1 MRLLTLIFLAWM
13 CAVVN
18 ASAHQSGAKHC
29 ENLNADTHSNEC
41 SSERRISSKWSMIW
55 AFDEIDNDDSGD
67 VLMASLDSIDHVACG
82 ERTGHLKLVFICSKG
97 TTKVFVTGTCRF
109 ADHARF
115 GQLYFK
121 IGEKRR
127 KQVKANVHDGGNAL
141 GTSDQKMRPIS
152 STRLLRQRR
161 SQFRCS
167 RSPGCQQMRYSFRIN
182 MKLTLM
188 KYARCVCIKDI

>member
-1 MRLLTLIFLAWM
+1 MRLLTLIFVAWM
-13 CAVVN
+13 CAAVN

-41 SSERRISSKWSMIW
+41 LGERRISSKGSMTL

-67 VLMASLDSIDHVACG
+67 VLSASLDSIDHVACG

-121 IGEKRR
+121 IGDKRR
-127 KQVKANVHDGGNAL
+127 KKVEAYVHDGGNAL
-141 GTSDQKMRPIS
+141 GISDQKKCVPYHQHDYCGRAGHNSGAAVSLVANKRDI
-152 STRLLRQRR
+152 R
-161 SQFRCS
+161 SGS
-167 RSPGCQQMRYSFRIN
+167 I
-182 MKLTLM
+182 
-188 KYARCVCIKDI
+188 

>member
-41 SSERRISSKWSMIW
+41 SSERRISSKWSMKW

-67 VLMASLDSIDHVACG
+67 VLTASLDSIDHVACG
-82 ERTGHLKLVFICSKG
+82 ERTGHLKLVFNCSKG

-141 GTSDQKMRPIS
+141 GTSDQKNASHI
-152 STRLLRQRR
+152 
-161 SQFRCS
+161 
-167 RSPGCQQMRYSFRIN
+167 IN
-182 MKLTLM
+182 TIIAAEQVTIQVQPFPWLPTNAIFLPDQYETNVDEIRKMCLH
-188 KYARCVCIKDI
+188 

>member
-13 CAVVN
+13 CAGVN
-18 ASAHQSGAKHC
+18 ASAHQSGAKNC
-29 ENLNADTHSNEC
+29 QNLNGDMRSNEC
-41 SSERRISSKWSMIW
+41 LSERPISSKGLMTL

-67 VLMASLDSIDHVACG
+67 VLTASLDSIDHVACG

-121 IGEKRR
+121 IGDKRR
-127 KQVKANVHDGGNAL
+127 KQVEAYVHDGGNAL
-141 GTSDQKMRPIS
+141 GTSDQKNASHI
-152 STRLLRQRR
+152 
-161 SQFRCS
+161 
-167 RSPGCQQMRYSFRIN
+167 IN
-182 MKLTLM
+182 TIIAAEQVTIQVQPFPWLPTNAIFLPDQYETNVDEIRKMCLH
-188 KYARCVCIKDI
+188 

>member
-41 SSERRISSKWSMIW
+41 SSERRISSKWSMKW

-67 VLMASLDSIDHVACG
+67 VLTASLDSIDHVACG

-141 GTSDQKMRPIS
+141 GTSDQKNASNI
-152 STRLLRQRR
+152 
-161 SQFRCS
+161 
-167 RSPGCQQMRYSFRIN
+167 IN
-182 MKLTLM
+182 TIIAAEQVTIQVQPFPWLPTNAIFLPDQYETNVDEIRKMCLH
-188 KYARCVCIKDI
+188 

>member
-41 SSERRISSKWSMIW
+41 SSERRISSKWSMKW

-67 VLMASLDSIDHVACG
+67 VLSASLDSIDHVACG

-121 IGEKRR
+121 IGDKRR
-127 KQVKANVHDGGNAL
+127 KKVEAYVHDGGNAL
-141 GTSDQKMRPIS
+141 GISDQKNASLI
-152 STRLLRQRR
+152 
-161 SQFRCS
+161 
-167 RSPGCQQMRYSFRIN
+167 IN
-182 MKLTLM
+182 TIIAVEQVTIQVQPFPWLPTNAIFVPDQYETHVDEIRKMCLH
-188 KYARCVCIKDI
+188 

>member
-1 MRLLTLIFLAWM
+1 MRLLTLIFVAWM
-13 CAVVN
+13 CAAVN

-41 SSERRISSKWSMIW
+41 LGERRISSKGSMTL

-67 VLMASLDSIDHVACG
+67 VLSASLDSIDHVACG

-161 SQFRCS
+161 SHFRCS
-167 RSPGCQQMRYSFRIN
+167 RAPGCQQMRYSFRIN

>member
-13 CAVVN
+13 CAVVS
-18 ASAHQSGAKHC
+18 ASAHQSGAKPC

-67 VLMASLDSIDHVACG
+67 VLTASLDSIDHVACG

-141 GTSDQKMRPIS
+141 GTSDQKNASNI
-152 STRLLRQRR
+152 
-161 SQFRCS
+161 
-167 RSPGCQQMRYSFRIN
+167 IN
-182 MKLTLM
+182 TIIAAEQVTIQVQPFPWLPTNAIFLPDQYETNVDEIRKMCLH
-188 KYARCVCIKDI
+188 